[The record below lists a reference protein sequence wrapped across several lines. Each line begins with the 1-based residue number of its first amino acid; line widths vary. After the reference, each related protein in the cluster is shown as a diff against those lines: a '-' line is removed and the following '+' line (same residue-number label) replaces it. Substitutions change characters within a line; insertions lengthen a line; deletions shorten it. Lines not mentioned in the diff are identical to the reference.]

1 MRKKRN
7 CRCPKCGNFK
17 TQKRGSQNGKKRYFC
32 TACRHSFGVDH
43 RAKESSLWIPYI
55 DGIPFRKLGNER
67 GVSHAQLY
75 AKVKKEMDALPENNW
90 LTKEYCTRF
99 SGILIVDGKYVKV
112 KGYEHKMPF
121 IYGLD
126 YLTHDAVV
134 CLLAPSENEEAFMRF
149 FRYVKTVGYP
159 LRVAVTDDRSSLVPA
174 LSYHFPR
181 AKHQLCH
188 NHFVENIRT
197 QLNIRTQPAHR
208 LFFEALLSRIFIPRM
223 SPHIRNLRLRE
234 VMMRHAQR
242 DMVRQ
247 YILLDIF
254 KRKTELFNYT
264 NIPNCPKDTNL
275 IELFNSHLEARLKSV
290 KGFQSFES
298 AARWLNAYVLR
309 RRTKPFTDCSKKFK
323 HLNGKC
329 SLQMTLKKQA
339 SLPEILTKYALET
352 ER

>member
-1 MRKKRN
+1 MGKKRN
-7 CRCPKCGNFK
+7 CRCQKCGSFK
-17 TQKRGSQNGKKRYFC
+17 TQKRGSQNGKKRFFC
-32 TACRHSFGVDH
+32 TECRTSFLVNH
-43 RAKESSLWIPYI
+43 RRKELPLWIPHI
-55 DGIPFRKLGNER
+55 DGIPTRKLGNER
-67 GVSHAQLY
+67 GLSGAQIHRRIET
-75 AKVKKEMDALPENNW
+75 EMNLLPENNW
-90 LTKEYCTRF
+90 FTKEYCSRF

-112 KGYEHKMPF
+112 KGYEQKIPF

-134 CLLAPSENEEAFMRF
+134 CLLAPSENEEAFMKF

-159 LRVAVTDDRSSLVPA
+159 LKVAVTDDRSSLVPA
-174 LSYHFPR
+174 LNYIFPK

-197 QLNIRTQPAHR
+197 QLTVRTQPVHR
-208 LFFEALLSRIFIPRM
+208 LFFGALLSRIFIPRM
-223 SPHIRNLRLRE
+223 SPHILNLRLRE
-234 VMMRHAQR
+234 VMMKYAQR
-242 DMVRQ
+242 DVVRQ

-254 KRKTELFNYT
+254 KRKTQLFNYT
-264 NIPNCPKDTNL
+264 DIPNCPKDTNL

-309 RRTKPFTDCSKKFK
+309 RRTKSFTDCSQKFK

-329 SLQMTLKKQA
+329 SLEMTLKKQA
-339 SLPEILTKYALET
+339 SLPEILAKYALEM
-352 ER
+352 